1 MPNIEELKRLLREG
15 GFTCVLSDGSELF
28 TSRERGVKP
37 LVGFLDSGK
46 NFHGCFAA
54 DKIVGRA
61 AAFLYVRL
69 GVCVLHASV
78 MTAGAAE
85 ICRKYKIATSS
96 DIMTDKIINRKG
108 DGICPME
115 EAVEGIDD
123 PSAAIA
129 AIREKLQAMT
139 GSAA

>member
-1 MPNIEELKRLLREG
+1 VPNIEELKRLLREG

-69 GVCVLHASV
+69 GVCALHASV

-85 ICRKYKIATSS
+85 ICRKYKIAASS
-96 DIMTDKIINRKG
+96 DMTTDNIINRKG
-108 DGICPME
+108 DGILIVKLRGSRFALGGQITKHIAVRE
-115 EAVEGIDD
+115 LGEA
-123 PSAAIA
+123 
-129 AIREKLQAMT
+129 L
-139 GSAA
+139 